1 MSNDSDDLII
11 DLTDLMDEEDSVN
24 KQTPEKPEAKEKT
37 LKLETESFDLGREL
51 SIDDQPEK
59 KPKEDFDFEK
69 IFRDSLDCIAA
80 TKKPEP
86 EKPPKKDEQPFIFE
100 ESFDD
105 DLAEKPVEQ
114 QIEQEFNYK
123 PEEYA
128 KPATGKPVIEAAKES
143 LKKDIPELVESI
155 TRPVIS
161 ELINEIVSSVKK
173 DLPGI
178 IEKIIREEIE
188 KLKKID

>member
-11 DLTDLMDEEDSVN
+11 DLTELMDEEDSAN
-24 KQTPEKPEAKEKT
+24 NQTPEKPEAKEKT

-51 SIDDQPEK
+51 SIDDQPDK
-59 KPKEDFDFEK
+59 LTKEELDFDK
-69 IFRDSLDCIAA
+69 IFRESLDGI
-80 TKKPEP
+80 TTPQKPKPEQ
-86 EKPPKKDEQPFIFE
+86 PPKKDEQPFIFE

-105 DLAEKPVEQ
+105 DLAEKPLEQ
-114 QIEQEFNYK
+114 KIDQEFDYK

-128 KPATGKPVIEAAKES
+128 KPATGKPDIEAALES
-143 LKKDIPELVESI
+143 LKKDIPEIVESI
-155 TRPVIS
+155 ARPIVS
-161 ELINEIVSSVKK
+161 ELITEVVSSVKK